1 MSSQSTEQAVRT
13 DVRQTN
19 DVVVPTYMVAAVL
32 STVFCFVPTGVAA
45 VIYAGQV
52 RTLLALG
59 QVAAA
64 RQASRMAKRLC
75 WVSMSVTLTFLMV
88 IIVGADGYNAGH

>member
-1 MSSQSTEQAVRT
+1 MSILSTQPVAREDVTPSQDAF
-13 DVRQTN
+13 
-19 DVVVPTYMVAAVL
+19 VPTYMVAAVL

-45 VIYAGQV
+45 VVYAGQV

-64 RQASRMAKRLC
+64 RRASRTAKRLC
-75 WVSMSVTLTFLMV
+75 WVSLAVTLTFLAV
-88 IIVGADGYNAGH
+88 IIVGADGYTRNH